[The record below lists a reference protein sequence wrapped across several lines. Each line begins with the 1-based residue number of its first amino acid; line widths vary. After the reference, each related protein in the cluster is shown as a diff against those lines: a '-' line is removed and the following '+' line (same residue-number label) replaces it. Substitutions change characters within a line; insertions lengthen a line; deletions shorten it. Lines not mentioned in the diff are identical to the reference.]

1 MSSGALEVRG
11 GVWKED
17 AAWPSGA
24 DAGDAPPPSTKTV
37 VVKSWSIMARARA
50 RYGVE
55 GKPTERMGWRAMRKT
70 RSANAV
76 NLCEDLRI
84 GRQHALARTG
94 TEDNSGS
101 CVVTWQWPLAA
112 CVVT

>member
-1 MSSGALEVRG
+1 MLGLAGA
-11 GVWKED
+11 
-17 AAWPSGA
+17 AADDSEGMVLLI
-24 DAGDAPPPSTKTV
+24 TKKNVEEEGSDRIETV
-37 VVKSWSIMARARA
+37 TAAIMTRARA
-50 RYGVE
+50 RCGVE

-70 RSANAV
+70 RSTNAV

-112 CVVT
+112 CVFT